1 MSDPVRI
8 AIVGSGPAAFYAAE
22 HLLKRPG
29 VEVDMIERLPTPYGL
44 VRGGVAPDHPKI
56 KSVIAI
62 YEKIAAHPGFR
73 FFGNVEY
80 GRDLT
85 RADLERHFH
94 ALLYATGAQTDRS
107 LGIPGEE
114 LKGSHSAT
122 EFVGWYNGHPDFQDR
137 VFDLDAESVAI
148 IGMGNVAVDVARI
161 LCLTPEEMRET
172 DMADPAIEALS
183 RSRVRDVYLIGRRGV
198 VQAAFTT
205 NEVRELGEMKG
216 ADVIV
221 RPEEAQVDEASAEEF
236 AAGRASLKSKVE
248 IVQGFAGR
256 TPEGKPKRLH
266 IRFCLSP
273 LAVLDDGQ
281 GKVAGLRLAQN
292 RLVRG
297 ASGAV
302 SAQPTGEEETLPI
315 QLLFRSVGY
324 RGVPLAELPFDAKAC
339 VIPHLKGRVCQAGT
353 EQRVRGH
360 YVTGWI
366 KRGPSGVIGNNKADS
381 VETANM
387 LLEDLDQ
394 GGLLQPA
401 EPDREA
407 FAAMLRGRQSRLV
420 TFPDWQRLDRLEVER
435 GRSQGRPRVKFLTVE
450 EMLAELER
458 VTP

>member
-1 MSDPVRI
+1 MTGPVRV

-29 VEVDMIERLPTPYGL
+29 VEVDMLERLPTPYGL

-80 GRDLT
+80 GRDIT

-94 ALLYATGAQTDRS
+94 AAVFATGAQTDRA
-107 LGIPGEE
+107 LGIPGED
-114 LKGSHSAT
+114 LRGSHSAT
-122 EFVGWYNGHPDFQDR
+122 EFVGWYNGHPDFRDR
-137 VFDLDAESVAI
+137 VFDLGAESVAI
-148 IGMGNVAVDVARI
+148 VGMGNVAVDVARI
-161 LCLTPEEMRET
+161 LCLTPGEMRAT

-183 RSRVRDVYLIGRRGV
+183 RSGVRDVHLIGRRGV

-205 NEVRELGEMKG
+205 NEVRELGEMEG

-248 IVQGFAGR
+248 IVQGFAQR
-256 TPEGKPKRLH
+256 PPAGKPRRLH
-266 IRFCLSP
+266 VRFRLSP
-273 LAVLDDGQ
+273 VEIVGDANGRVAALKLAH
-281 GKVAGLRLAQN
+281 N
-292 RLVRG
+292 ELVRT

-302 SAQPTGEEETLPI
+302 AAKPTGEVETLPV
-315 QLLFRSVGY
+315 QLVFRSVGY
-324 RGVPLAELPFDAKAC
+324 RGVALDGLPFDGKAC
-339 VIPHLKGRVCQAGT
+339 VIPHLKGRVCEPGT
-353 EQRVRGH
+353 ETPVQGQ

-381 VETANM
+381 VETVNT
-387 LLEDLDQ
+387 LLADLDA
-394 GGLLQPA
+394 GALHAPP
-401 EPDREA
+401 EPHAEA
-407 FAAMLRGRQSRLV
+407 FEAVLKGRQPRLV
-420 TFPDWQRLDRLEVER
+420 TFPDWQRLDQLEVER
-435 GRSQGRPRVKFLTVE
+435 GRPHGRPRVKFTSIE
-450 EMLAELER
+450 EMLAALR
-458 VTP
+458 QA